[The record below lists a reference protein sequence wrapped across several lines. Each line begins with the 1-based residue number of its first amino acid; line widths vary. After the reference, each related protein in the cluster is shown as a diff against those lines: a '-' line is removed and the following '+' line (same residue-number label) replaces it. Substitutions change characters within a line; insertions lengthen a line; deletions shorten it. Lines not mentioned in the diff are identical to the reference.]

1 MVGTMDE
8 EDFERRVARVR
19 KFNRFYTERIRVLD
33 ESFLGS
39 PYNLTQARVL
49 YELAS
54 RGRTTATDIAK
65 ELELD
70 KGYLSRMLAGMRR
83 KGLVARGVSRKD
95 GRQNMLWLTKK
106 GWAAFTD
113 LDARSRADIGAMLG
127 ALGAKDQR
135 RVVRD
140 MAEVERLLSAKRKGQ
155 DGVSIRAHVP
165 GDLGWIVSRHG
176 ALYWEEHRWDER
188 FEALVARVVADFADA
203 QDAAHERC
211 WVAELGGERVGSVMI
226 TKAAEDDGAAKLRLL
241 LVEPRARGKGI
252 GWRLLEAALAF
263 AREAGYGRVSL
274 WTVSRLDSAQ
284 ALYERAGFRKVHEE
298 PLQAFGHRHT
308 SETWELEL

>member
-1 MVGTMDE
+1 MDE
-8 EDFERRVARVR
+8 DDFERRVARVR
-19 KFNRFYTERIRVLD
+19 AFNRFYTERIRVLD

-54 RGRTTATDIAK
+54 RGRTTATEIAK

-70 KGYLSRMLAGMRR
+70 KGYLSRLLAGMRR

-95 GRQNMLWLTKK
+95 GRQNVLWLTKK
-106 GWAAFTD
+106 GWAAFED
-113 LDARSRADIGAMLG
+113 LDARSRADIGGLLSAM
-127 ALGAKDQR
+127 GAKDQR

-140 MAEVERLLSAKRKGQ
+140 MAEVERLLSAKRNGQ
-155 DGVSIRAHVP
+155 DGVTVRPHLP

-176 ALYWEEHRWDER
+176 ALYWEEQQWDER

-226 TKAAEDDGAAKLRLL
+226 TKAAEDDDVAKLRLL
-241 LVEPRARGKGI
+241 LVEPRARGRGI

-274 WTVSRLDSAQ
+274 WTISRLGAAQ
-284 ALYERAGFRKVHEE
+284 RLYERAGFRKVHEE
-298 PLQAFGHRHT
+298 PLEAFGHRHT
-308 SETWELEL
+308 SETWELDLLL

>member
-1 MVGTMDE
+1 MDAAMDE
-8 EDFERRVARVR
+8 DDFERRVARVR
-19 KFNRFYTERIRVLD
+19 RFNRFYTERIRVLD

-83 KGLVARGVSRKD
+83 KGLVARGVSSKD
-95 GRQNMLWLTKK
+95 GRKNVLWLTKK
-106 GWAAFTD
+106 GWEAFSD
-113 LDARSRADIGAMLG
+113 LDARSRADIGGMLG
-127 ALGAKDQR
+127 DMGAKDQR

-140 MAEVERLLSAKRKGQ
+140 MVEVERLLSAKRKGQ

-176 ALYWEEHRWDER
+176 ALYWEEQRWDER

-226 TKAAEDDGAAKLRLL
+226 TRAEDDGVAKLRLL
-241 LVEPRARGKGI
+241 LVEPRARGRGI
-252 GWRLLEAALAF
+252 GRRLMEEVLTF
-263 AREAGYGRVSL
+263 ARAAGYRRLTL
-274 WTVSRLDSAQ
+274 WTIKGLDAAQ

-298 PLQAFGHRHT
+298 PLEAFGHRHT